1 MLLVI
6 APYLPRIH
14 VDVVQRCAVLCAVP
28 ATPLAALPFFIRSMH
43 RSKSSPHQC
52 ALPQFC
58 NQPACLPCPSKFL
71 CRVFPSWLG
80 DARPT
85 SRRKRESVVTR
96 DLIFVAIAAVCN
108 VMCGPVPHISHV
120 SSPRFDIS
128 SLTWLAVPGYT
139 LGLGRLQSPTVIL
152 ILIFY
157 SCYPIQTR
165 YWK

>member
-1 MLLVI
+1 MCRSGHSSRRPSILHSFHASFEIFPSPVRL
-6 APYLPRIH
+6 
-14 VDVVQRCAVLCAVP
+14 
-28 ATPLAALPFFIRSMH
+28 TPH
-43 RSKSSPHQC
+43 
-52 ALPQFC
+52 FC

-152 ILIFY
+152 ILMFY